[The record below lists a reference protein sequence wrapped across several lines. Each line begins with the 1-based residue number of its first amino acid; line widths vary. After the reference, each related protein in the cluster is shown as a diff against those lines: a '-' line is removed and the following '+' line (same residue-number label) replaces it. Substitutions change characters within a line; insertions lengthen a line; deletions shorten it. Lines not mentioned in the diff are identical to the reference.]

1 MDNTQQEALIAQITK
16 QSATSVEQA
25 ITEIEDLARSV
36 DAVNLFSAMVANL
49 AFAPEGSA
57 SEATHGDVPAKIESL
72 AYYLY
77 PFFGVSKN
85 SEITPW
91 HVKQCIE
98 SLNSLVTMGL
108 ISSAFTEKSKGQVNG
123 VDHVVTDARMNAEIV
138 RGSAYPE
145 QTGMEIAEIQGR
157 FDSWFAWKVGVSP
170 TRAKAILWA
179 IIRHEEDALNS
190 AKPNIRAKVEAARKR
205 WRAIK
210 KKPASQR
217 NGDEARDLEVF
228 KSEEVAGI
236 FEGVMSL
243 NLVAPQVIPV
253 GQSDLSD
260 LEPPPT
266 LEEWD
271 GLIRLIGMTG
281 EDRSRMSARVDVRQR
296 PLFVLPDRRAI
307 LVDISNG
314 LDTLWEAFERA
325 AKADQV
331 FFDQKYQPRKAGWL
345 EDRVITCLSNIF
357 QSHSIYQN
365 LTYPDPDKTDGSTT
379 ELDAAVL
386 WGPFL
391 VLVESKAKQFRLESQ
406 LGDVGRLRSDIKA
419 NVEDA
424 FDQARRAAR
433 HVHNTDAPVFL
444 EKSSGRQ
451 LAVQKDSIRRIYLVT
466 VSQHL
471 LASLATR
478 PSMFQGLGLFREGEY
493 PLSISIA
500 DLETVTQFCDG
511 PDVLLHYIEK
521 RLLTQKESLDIQAD
535 ELDLLGAY
543 LQTRLQPSRLW
554 DRDEVKPTGVSLVGY
569 SAQFDDWYSYKRG
582 DLSAPPKIGLEIPVE
597 IKNILSELRKRNDDA
612 ARWIAFA
619 LLDLS
624 DRTLAVIA
632 KGFADLK
639 TAKFTS
645 GMFRTLIYTEGDT
658 VISIVASPDGPH
670 DPLSVRTQMRATIE
684 KYRHKAEKCVAFGVT
699 PQNHSQLFEYVFW
712 LEGTWQHDAEMEEM
726 IANEPPFLPP
736 PGTKLP
742 GRNEPCWCGSG
753 RKFKKCCLPRFES
766 GRRKSPSSSA

>member
-1 MDNTQQEALIAQITK
+1 MDNIQREALTAQIRE
-16 QSATSVEQA
+16 QSDASLEQA
-25 ITEIEDLARSV
+25 IEQIEDLARSV
-36 DAVNLFSAMVANL
+36 DAVNLFVAAVASL
-49 AFAPEGSA
+49 AFVPEGSA
-57 SEATHGDVPAKIESL
+57 SETTHGDVPAKIEAL

-85 SEITPW
+85 SGITPW
-91 HVKQCIE
+91 HVDKCIE
-98 SLNSLVTMGL
+98 SLNTLLRMGL
-108 ISSAFTEKSKGQVNG
+108 MSSSFTERPKSGANR
-123 VDHVVTDARMNAEIV
+123 VDDIVTHARLEAEIV

-145 QTGMEIAEIQGR
+145 QTGIEISAIQGH
-157 FDSWFAWKVGVSP
+157 FDCWFAKAVGVSP
-170 TRAKAILWA
+170 TRAKDMLWA
-179 IIRHEEDALNS
+179 IIRHQKEALNS
-190 AKPNIRAKVEAARKR
+190 AMPDIWAKAEAAQKH

-210 KKPASQR
+210 NKPASQR
-217 NGDEARDLEVF
+217 NADEARGLEVF
-228 KSEEVAGI
+228 KSDEVAGT
-236 FEGVMSL
+236 FEGAMTL
-243 NLVAPQVIPV
+243 NLVASQVIPV
-253 GQSDLSD
+253 RQSDLSD

-281 EDRSRMSARVDVRQR
+281 EDRSQMSAPVGVRQR
-296 PLFVLPDRRAI
+296 PLFVLPDKRAI

-314 LDTLWEAFERA
+314 LDTLWEAFERV
-325 AKADQV
+325 AKADQQ
-331 FFDQKYQPRKAGWL
+331 FFSRYQKRKAGWL
-345 EDRVITCLSNIF
+345 ENKVITCLSTIF
-357 QSHSIYQN
+357 PSHCIYRN
-365 LTYPDPDKTDGSTT
+365 LTYPDPDKAESSTA

-433 HVHNTDAPVFL
+433 FVHEVASPIFV
-444 EKSSGRQ
+444 ESSSGRQ
-451 LAVQKDSIRRIYLVT
+451 LAVQTDRIRRIYLVT

-471 LASLATR
+471 LSDLATR
-478 PSMFQGLGLFREGEY
+478 LSMFQDLGLFQDGEY

-511 PDVLLHYIEK
+511 PDVFLHYIEK

-554 DRDEVKPTGVSLVGY
+554 DRDAEKLDGVFLVGF

-582 DLSAPPKIGLEIPVE
+582 DLSTPPKIGLEIPVE
-597 IKNILSELRKRNDDA
+597 IKDILSELRKRDDDG

-624 DRTLAVIA
+624 DRMLNVIA

-639 TAKFTS
+639 TARFTQ
-645 GMFRTLIYTEGDT
+645 GMFRTLVYTEDDI
-658 VISIVASPDGPH
+658 VISILASRDVVH
-670 DPLSVRTQMRATIE
+670 DPLPLRTQLRATIE
-684 KYRHKAEKCVAFGVT
+684 KYRYKAEKSISFGVMAT
-699 PQNHSQLFEYVFW
+699 DSSQMFDCAVW
-712 LEGTWQHDAEMEEM
+712 LDEPWRYDAGMEKL
-726 IANEPPFLPP
+726 IADEPPFVPA

-742 GRNEPCWCGSG
+742 GRNAPCLCGSG
-753 RKFKKCCLPRFES
+753 LKFKRCCLPRFEA
-766 GRRKSPSSSA
+766 GRKKLSSPSL